1 MAEITRSHRLGA
13 LLFIGSTLIGAG
25 LLYVALAAAR
35 VGHGTYVP
43 AMMAFPFATLSAAAF
58 EGSIPPL
65 VILAIVQFPL
75 YGLILWIGLI
85 RKRLGIVATTLIV
98 LHVLAAVGGYLLVP
112 ATFR

>member
-13 LLFIGSTLIGAG
+13 LLFIGSTLVGAG
-25 LLYVALAAAR
+25 LLYGAVAAAR

-43 AMMAFPFATLSAAAF
+43 AMMLFPYPMLLAAAL
-58 EGSIPPL
+58 EVGTPPL
-65 VILAIVQFPL
+65 VIVAVIQFPL

-98 LHVLAAVGGYLLVP
+98 VHLLAASGCWLLVP
-112 ATFR
+112 STFR